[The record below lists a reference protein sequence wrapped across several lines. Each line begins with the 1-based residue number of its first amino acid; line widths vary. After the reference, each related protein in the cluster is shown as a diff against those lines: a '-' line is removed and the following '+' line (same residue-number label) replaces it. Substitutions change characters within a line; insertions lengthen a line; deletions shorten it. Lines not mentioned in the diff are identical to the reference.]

1 MMNTPNASL
10 KRWSTVPVWK
20 SEGNPALNC
29 CGGSNRTF
37 GNMKRVVATAPAAQ
51 AAANAV
57 QATPSVD
64 RNPRRVM
71 SAGAAAGAAG
81 FAAAAGAV
89 AAGRGA
95 AGAGDAGEGAA
106 AGGEAD
112 TGPSARVG
120 AGGPGV
126 RFVVSSLKAR
136 PCS

>member
-1 MMNTPNASL
+1 
-10 KRWSTVPVWK
+10 
-20 SEGNPALNC
+20 
-29 CGGSNRTF
+29 
-37 GNMKRVVATAPAAQ
+37 MKRVVATAPAAQ

-71 SAGAAAGAAG
+71 SAGAAAGAAD

-95 AGAGDAGEGAA
+95 AGAGEGAA

-112 TGPSARVG
+112 KGPSARVG